1 MTPSRHVHKLSNL
14 WRAGARAFSSVWTAN
29 LKRSAEEPNS
39 AVLGEVPQMSA
50 EDCSEH
56 LRSKGVLS

>member
-39 AVLGEVPQMSA
+39 AVLGEVRQMSA
-50 EDCSEH
+50 EDCS
-56 LRSKGVLS
+56 